1 MNRTVAISGAFA
13 RGRHAYLVLVLV
25 AGCFSGSDDGAAGGS
40 AQGGSGGASAGTG
53 TVCNRAS
60 SADAPS
66 ADRAAPPEPAGSGA
80 GLAVVPVGGASGGTD
95 ECVQAGAG
103 AGTGGVAGTSP
114 VGGVGGSTG
123 GTGGGCGDC
132 GDFDCC
138 GGQCVNFGNDVL
150 NCGACGNV
158 CPGPQAYCDQG
169 VCGAPPCASTADEF
183 VPMVPP
189 PPPPDGGTA
198 GAGGV
203 GGTAGTSGGIGGSG
217 GSGGTGGGT
226 GACCGVEQCRADQIC
241 CDVPGPISS
250 GPACVTPVNGTCP
263 VGCTTC
269 RCAAPDTAIATPDGE
284 RAIADLRV
292 GDLVYSV
299 DNGAMRAV
307 PVLLINRTP
316 VEHHTVMRVTLATG
330 ATLRMSAGHPTA
342 DGGTFADLAA
352 GASLD
357 GTQVMSVET
366 VPYAHPYT
374 YDILPDSSSGTYVA
388 GGVLIGST
396 LR

>member
-1 MNRTVAISGAFA
+1 MKRTVAISGELAW
-13 RGRHAYLVLVLV
+13 GRQAYLLLVLA
-25 AGCFSGSDDGAAGGS
+25 AGCSGAGDGGAAGGA
-40 AQGGSGGASAGTG
+40 AQGGVGAGSGGTGVVCNGASAGPSG
-53 TVCNRAS
+53 
-60 SADAPS
+60 S
-66 ADRAAPPEPAGSGA
+66 ADRASPSVAAGNGVGVSPVPAGGT
-80 GLAVVPVGGASGGTD
+80 GGGTD
-95 ECVQAGAG
+95 ACGQVGV
-103 AGTGGVAGTSP
+103 GTGGVGGAP
-114 VGGVGGSTG
+114 V

-132 GDFDCC
+132 GAFSCC
-138 GGQCVNFGNDVL
+138 GAQCVNFGNDVL

-158 CPGPQAYCDQG
+158 CPGPQTYCDQG
-169 VCGAPPCASTADEF
+169 VCGAPPCAMGAAARPF
-183 VPMVPP
+183 VPP
-189 PPPPDGGTA
+189 PAAIPVSPPAPDAGIAGGSGGA
-198 GAGGV
+198 GGSAGTSATGGMGGV
-203 GGTAGTSGGIGGSG
+203 GGGTA
-217 GSGGTGGGT
+217 
-226 GACCGVEQCRADQIC
+226 ACCGVEQCRADQIC
-241 CDVPGPISS
+241 CDVPGPIAS

-269 RCAAPDTAIATPDGE
+269 KCAAPETPIATPDGE

-292 GDLVYSV
+292 GDLVYSA

-307 PVLLINRTP
+307 PVLRINRTP
-316 VEHHTVMRVTLATG
+316 VEHHTVMRVVLATG
-330 ATLRMSAGHPTA
+330 ATLLISAGHPTA

-357 GTQVMSVET
+357 GTAILSVQT